1 MEHYNPKEDD
11 VVIDFTEELK
21 KQIPKYLKNIALY
34 GSRARGDNKKYSDYD
49 FMVLLKEK
57 NEDVSEIIYDIGYGI
72 LDKYEKL
79 ASCLIC
85 NEKDWEFHQKFP
97 IGKNILR
104 DGVWML

>member
-1 MEHYNPKEDD
+1 MKNYNPKEDN

-21 KQIPKYLKNIALY
+21 KQIPSYLKNVALY

-72 LDKYEKL
+72 LEKYSKRWSMD
-79 ASCLIC
+79 ALISIC
-85 NEKDWEFHQKFP
+85 RRIFENH
-97 IGKNILR
+97 
-104 DGVWML
+104 